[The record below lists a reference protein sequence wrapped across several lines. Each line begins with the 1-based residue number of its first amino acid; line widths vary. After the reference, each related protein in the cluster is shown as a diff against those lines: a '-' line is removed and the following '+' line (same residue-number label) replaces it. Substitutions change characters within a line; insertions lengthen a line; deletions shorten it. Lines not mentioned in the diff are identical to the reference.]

1 VVFIA
6 TADAESSATVVQL
19 VHTAVIA
26 RREAA
31 MQPQLA
37 VAKHLPKQLASTRS
51 VITKFPE
58 SVAQETWIKI
68 QNPKNFKRLVPK
80 H

>member
-1 VVFIA
+1 
-6 TADAESSATVVQL
+6 VQL